1 MKILILLHFL
11 DMSLNTII
19 LDNAKFDDDNFDE
32 DDPQTIIHV
41 RLMAWS
47 NKYNQRQAFKEDI
60 SKESMSLTM

>member
-1 MKILILLHFL
+1 MKILILLQFL

-19 LDNAKFDDDNFDE
+19 LGNTKFDE

-47 NKYNQRQAFKEDI
+47 NKYKQRQAFKEDI
-60 SKESMSLTM
+60 SKELMPLAM

>member
-19 LDNAKFDDDNFDE
+19 LGNTKFDE

-41 RLMAWS
+41 RLMAWII
-47 NKYNQRQAFKEDI
+47 NINNVKHLKKI
-60 SKESMSLTM
+60 